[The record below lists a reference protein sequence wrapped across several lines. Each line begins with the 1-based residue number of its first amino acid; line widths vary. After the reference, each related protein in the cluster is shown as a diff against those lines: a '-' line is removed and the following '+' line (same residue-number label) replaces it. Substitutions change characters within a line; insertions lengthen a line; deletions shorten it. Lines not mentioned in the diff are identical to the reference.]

1 MNKKVLVIGA
11 GISGLTTAYLLSKKG
26 FDITVI
32 EKNNSVGGSIES
44 VFENGFLFD
53 RGPNSALE
61 TTPVIGQ
68 LIKELGLEHEL
79 LYASKQANK
88 RYILRNNTL
97 HSLPMSPQGL
107 IKTRLFSG
115 KAKLRLMAEPF
126 IGRSND
132 GYYQS
137 LAEFVKRRLGQEFL
151 DYAINPFVAGVYA
164 GRPED
169 LSVKSAFPKLY
180 ALEEKYGGLI
190 IGTVRS
196 IRERKKR
203 AEIAKQSAKML
214 SFKSGMIAL
223 PKAIEKYFGNNVL
236 LSSEVISVDK
246 NGSGFSIS
254 YQQEG
259 TTNKIYCDAVLST
272 IPSYTASSIFTK
284 YDNEFK
290 THAEAIYYPPVL
302 VYYLVYD
309 KKKIKQDLDGFG
321 FLIPAKENKSFLGA
335 LWSSVIFSDRTDES
349 KAAFTLFIGGSR
361 NPDFVKE
368 DRKNLL
374 TKVRKEFDALM
385 GISAEPIF
393 SSERFWEKAIPQYNL
408 GYVEHERFFDDFE
421 MRNPGIFISGNFRGG
436 ISVGDCVKNAALV
449 CDKINAQFTMQNVQ

>member
-1 MNKKVLVIGA
+1 MSKKIVIIGA
-11 GISGLTTAYLLSKKG
+11 GISGLTTAYLLSRKG
-26 FDITVI
+26 FGVTVL

-68 LIKELGLEHEL
+68 LVHELKLEDEL

-88 RYILRNNTL
+88 RYILKNNKL
-97 HSLPMSPQGL
+97 HALPMSPPGL
-107 IKTRLFSG
+107 IKTKLFSN

-126 IGRSND
+126 IKRSGD

-190 IGTVRS
+190 VGTVRS
-196 IRERKKR
+196 IRERKRR
-203 AEIAKQSAKML
+203 AEVAKQSAKML

-223 PKAIEKYFGNNVL
+223 PKAIEKYFGNNLL
-236 LSSEVISVDK
+236 LSSEVTSVDK
-246 NGSGFSIS
+246 TEKGVVVSFDQTGF
-254 YQQEG
+254 E
-259 TTNKIYCDAVLST
+259 NKLECDAVLST
-272 IPSYTASSIFTK
+272 VPAYFASNLFTK
-284 YDNEFK
+284 YSKDFK
-290 THAEAIYYPPVL
+290 IHSDAIYYPPVL

-309 KKKIKQDLDGFG
+309 KGSIKQDLDGFG

-335 LWSSVIFSDRTDES
+335 LWSSVIFSGRSDDKT
-349 KAAFTLFIGGSR
+349 AAFTLFVGGSR
-361 NPDFVKE
+361 NPEFVKE
-368 DRKNLL
+368 DRKTLL
-374 TKVRKEFDALM
+374 TKVRKEFEALM

-421 MRNPGIFISGNFRGG
+421 KQNPGIFISGNFRGG
-436 ISVGDCVKNAALV
+436 ISVGDCIKNAELV
-449 CDKINAQFTMQNVQ
+449 CNKIYENLLGD

>member
-1 MNKKVLVIGA
+1 MSKKIVVIGA
-11 GISGLTTAYLLSKKG
+11 GISGLTSAYLLSKKG
-26 FDITVI
+26 SDVTIL

-44 VFENGFLFD
+44 VIENGFLFD

-68 LIKELGLEHEL
+68 LIRELELEHEL

-88 RYILRNNTL
+88 RYILRDNKL

-107 IKTRLFSG
+107 IKTKLFSG

-126 IGRSND
+126 IGKSND

-203 AEIAKQSAKML
+203 AEVAKQSAKML

-223 PKAIEKYFGNNVL
+223 PKAIKNYFGSKVL
-236 LSSEVISVDK
+236 LSSEVTSVDK
-246 NGSGFSIS
+246 NENGFVVS
-254 YQQEG
+254 YLQNG
-259 TTNKIYCDAVLST
+259 NTDKLICDTLLST
-272 IPSYTASSIFTK
+272 IPAYSASDLFTK
-284 YDNEFK
+284 YDKDFK
-290 THAEAIYYPPVL
+290 KHSDAIYYPPVL

-309 KKKIKQDLDGFG
+309 RKNIKQDLDGFG

-335 LWSSVIFSDRTDES
+335 LWSSIIFSDRTDET
-349 KAAFTLFIGGSR
+349 KAAFTLFVGGSR
-361 NPDFVKE
+361 NPDFIIE
-368 DRKNLL
+368 DRTTML
-374 TKVRKEFDALM
+374 TKIRKEFESLM
-385 GISAEPIF
+385 GIISEPVF
-393 SSERFWEKAIPQYNL
+393 SSERFWGKAIPQYNL

-421 MRNPGIFISGNFRGG
+421 KRNPGIFISGNYRGG
-436 ISVGDCVKNAALV
+436 ISVGDCIKNAELV
-449 CDKINAQFTMQNVQ
+449 TEKILKQI

>member
-1 MNKKVLVIGA
+1 MNKKIAVIGA
-11 GISGLTTAYLLSKKG
+11 GISGLTAAYLLSKKG
-26 FDITVI
+26 FDITVL

-61 TTPVIGQ
+61 TTPVIAQ
-68 LIKELGLEHEL
+68 LIKELGLENEL

-88 RYILRNNTL
+88 RYILRDNKL

-107 IKTRLFSG
+107 IKTKLFSG

-137 LAEFVKRRLGQEFL
+137 LAEFVKRRLGREFL

-190 IGTVRS
+190 VGTIRS

-203 AEIAKQSAKML
+203 AEVAKQSAKML
-214 SFKSGMIAL
+214 SFKNGMIAL
-223 PKAIEKYFGNNVL
+223 PKAIEKYFEDRIF
-236 LSSEVISVDK
+236 LSSEVTSIDQNQ
-246 NGSGFSIS
+246 NGYTVS
-254 YQQEG
+254 YQQND
-259 TTNKIYCDAVLST
+259 TINKLYCDAVLST
-272 IPSYTASSIFTK
+272 NPSYSAAKLFSK
-284 YDNEFK
+284 YDKEFK
-290 THAEAIYYPPVL
+290 THADAIYYPPVL

-309 KKKIKQDLDGFG
+309 RKKIKQDLDGFG

-335 LWSSVIFSDRTDES
+335 LWSSVIFSDRTDET

-368 DRKNLL
+368 DRETLL
-374 TKVRKEFDALM
+374 TKVRKEFEALM
-385 GISAEPIF
+385 GITANPVF

-408 GYVEHERFFDDFE
+408 GYIEHENFFDDFE
-421 MRNPGIFISGNFRGG
+421 KRNPGIFISGNFRGG
-436 ISVGDCVKNAALV
+436 ISVGDCIKNAEIV
-449 CDKINAQFTMQNVQ
+449 CNKIYENLIGE

>member
-1 MNKKVLVIGA
+1 MNKKIAVIGA
-11 GISGLTTAYLLSKKG
+11 GISGLTAAYLLSKKG
-26 FDITVI
+26 FDITVL

-61 TTPVIGQ
+61 TTPVISQ
-68 LIKELGLEHEL
+68 LIKELGLENEL

-88 RYILRNNTL
+88 RYILRDNKL

-107 IKTRLFSG
+107 IKTKLFSG

-190 IGTVRS
+190 VGTIRS

-203 AEIAKQSAKML
+203 AEVAKQSAKML
-214 SFKSGMIAL
+214 SFKNGMIAL
-223 PKAIEKYFGNNVL
+223 PKAIEKYFEDRIF
-236 LSSEVISVDK
+236 LSSEVTSIDQNQ
-246 NGSGFSIS
+246 NGYTVS
-254 YQQEG
+254 YQQND
-259 TTNKIYCDAVLST
+259 TINKLYCDAVLST
-272 IPSYTASSIFTK
+272 NPSYSAAKLFSK
-284 YDNEFK
+284 YDKEFK
-290 THAEAIYYPPVL
+290 THADAIYYPPVL

-309 KKKIKQDLDGFG
+309 RKKIKQDLDGFG

-335 LWSSVIFSDRTDES
+335 LWSSVIFSDRTDET

-368 DRKNLL
+368 DRETLL
-374 TKVRKEFDALM
+374 TKVRKEFEALM
-385 GISAEPIF
+385 GITANPVF

-408 GYVEHERFFDDFE
+408 GYIEHENFFDDFE
-421 MRNPGIFISGNFRGG
+421 KRNPGIFISGNFRGG
-436 ISVGDCVKNAALV
+436 ISVGDCIKNAEIV
-449 CDKINAQFTMQNVQ
+449 CNKIYENLIGE

>member
-1 MNKKVLVIGA
+1 MNRKIIVIGA

-26 FDITVI
+26 FDVTIL

-44 VFENGFLFD
+44 VLENGFLFD

-68 LIKELGLEHEL
+68 LVRELELEPEL
-79 LYASKQANK
+79 LYANKQANK
-88 RYILRNNTL
+88 RYILRDNIL
-97 HSLPMSPQGL
+97 HPLPMSPQGL
-107 IKTRLFSG
+107 IKTKLFSG

-126 IGRSND
+126 IGRSKD

-190 IGTVRS
+190 IGTIRS

-203 AEIAKQSAKML
+203 AEKSKQSAKML

-223 PKAIEKYFGNNVL
+223 PKAIEKYFGNNIL
-236 LSSEVISVDK
+236 LKSEVISIDK
-246 NGSGFSIS
+246 DENGYLVT
-254 YQQEG
+254 YQQNG
-259 TTNKIYCDAVLST
+259 NINNLKCDAVLST
-272 IPSYTASSIFTK
+272 VPAYTAAGLFTK
-284 YDNEFK
+284 FDKNFK
-290 THAEAIYYPPVL
+290 THCDAIYYPPVL
-302 VYYLVYD
+302 VYYLVYN
-309 KKKIKQDLDGFG
+309 KKDIKQALDGFG
-321 FLIPAKENKSFLGA
+321 FLIPEKEKKSFLGA
-335 LWSSVIFSDRTDES
+335 LWSSVIFNHRTDENT
-349 KAAFTLFIGGSR
+349 AAFTLFIGGSR
-361 NPDFVKE
+361 NPGFVNQDKA
-368 DRKNLL
+368 LL
-374 TKVRKEFDALM
+374 LSNVRKEFEMLM
-385 GISAEPIF
+385 GISAPPVF

-408 GYVEHERFFDDFE
+408 GYIEHERFFDEFE
-421 MRNPGIFISGNFRGG
+421 KQNPGMFISGNFRGG
-436 ISVGDCVKNAALV
+436 ISVGDCIKNAELV
-449 CDKINAQFTMQNVQ
+449 AKKINVEFRM

>member
-1 MNKKVLVIGA
+1 MNKKIVVIGA

-26 FDITVI
+26 FDVTII

-44 VFENGFLFD
+44 VTENGFLFD

-61 TTPVIGQ
+61 TTPLISQ
-68 LIKELGLEHEL
+68 LVRELKLKHEL

-88 RYILRNNTL
+88 RYILRDNKL
-97 HSLPMSPQGL
+97 HALPMSPPGL
-107 IKTRLFSG
+107 IKTKLFST
-115 KAKLRLMAEPF
+115 KAKFRLMAEPF

-190 IGTVRS
+190 IGTIRS

-203 AEIAKQSAKML
+203 AEVAKQSAKML
-214 SFKSGMIAL
+214 SFKSGMIVL
-223 PKAIEKYFGNNVL
+223 PRAIEKYFDSNIL
-236 LSSEVISVDK
+236 LSSEVTSVDK
-246 NGSGFSIS
+246 NQTGFSVS
-254 YQQEG
+254 YKQNG
-259 TTNKIYCDAVLST
+259 TTNNLDCDIVLST
-272 IPSYTASSIFTK
+272 IPSYLASSIFSK
-284 YDNEFK
+284 YDKEFK
-290 THAEAIYYPPVL
+290 THADAIYYPPVL

-309 KKKIKQDLDGFG
+309 KKVIKRDLDGFG

-335 LWSSVIFSDRTDES
+335 LWSSVIFSERTKDD
-349 KAAFTLFIGGSR
+349 KAAFTLFVGGSR
-361 NPDFVKE
+361 NPEFVKD
-368 DRKNLL
+368 DRTSLL
-374 TKVRKEFDALM
+374 TKVRKEFGSLM

-421 MRNPGIFISGNFRGG
+421 KRNPGLFISGNFRGG
-436 ISVGDCVKNAALV
+436 ISVGDCIKNAALV
-449 CDKINAQFTMQNVQ
+449 CDKINEQLKMNN